1 MDRQQDTP
9 MPVPQLHLMCG
20 KIASGKSTLA
30 SALAVEHAA
39 VLLSEDHWLASLY
52 PGEIRGVADYVRLAR
67 RIREVVGPLVIKVL
81 ESGASVVMD
90 FPGNT
95 VANRQWLA
103 SLAQA
108 ARVGHCLH
116 YLEVEDEVCRARL
129 HARNER
135 AEHDFAATDAE
146 FDVITGYFQAPA
158 ADEGLEILIHRT

>member
-1 MDRQQDTP
+1 MDRHKDKP
-9 MPVPQLHLMCG
+9 MTVPQLHLMCG

-39 VLLSEDHWLASLY
+39 VLLSEDHWLTRLY
-52 PGEIRGVADYVRLAR
+52 PGEIRGVADYVRLSR
-67 RIREVVGPLVIKVL
+67 RIREVVGPLVTRML

-95 VANRQWLA
+95 VADRQWLA
-103 SLAQA
+103 GLAQA
-108 ARVGHCLH
+108 AHVRHCLH

-158 ADEGLEILIHRT
+158 ATEGLEILIHRT